1 MMDMR
6 NKVIKRSR
14 ENVKEVVNRFEELFD
29 VDYRK
34 KSFIMINNI
43 PHKFNERKELVP
55 LQKI

>member
-1 MMDMR
+1 MR